1 MSQKNIDVNPEQQIT
16 DSAQYT
22 APRLVIYGNVSD
34 LTMAQSGSNFE
45 SVIGNNGS
53 KTKPG

>member
-1 MSQKNIDVNPEQQIT
+1 MGQTNLDANPEQRIT
-16 DSAQYT
+16 DGAQYT

-45 SVIGNNGS
+45 SVAGNNGS